1 MSKLITRLVIN
12 AFALVLAAGV
22 VPGINIKGF
31 WPVLSAAV
39 IMGLVNAFIKP
50 VVLLLTLPINIL
62 TLGIFTLFINA
73 LMLKLVDFLVPDFD
87 ITGFAAAFFGAL
99 LISVVSTVLS
109 HLSK

>member
-1 MSKLITRLVIN
+1 MSRIITRLIIN
-12 AFALVLAAGV
+12 AFALVLASGI
-22 VPGINIKGF
+22 VPGIHIRGF
-31 WPVLSAAV
+31 WPIFSAAV

-73 LMLKLVDFLVPDFD
+73 FMLELVHFIVPEFQ
-87 ITGFAAAFFGAL
+87 ISGFTAAFLGAL
-99 LISVVSTVLS
+99 LISIVSTILS